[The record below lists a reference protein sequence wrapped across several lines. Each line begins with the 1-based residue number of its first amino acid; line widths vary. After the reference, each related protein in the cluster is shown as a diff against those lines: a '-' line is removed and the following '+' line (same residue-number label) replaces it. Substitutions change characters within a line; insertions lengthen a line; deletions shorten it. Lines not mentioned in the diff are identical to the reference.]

1 MCSWPCEASL
11 NQLASLCLARHVPP
25 IFDDDWINEVARCLS
40 PFKNKVI
47 INS

>member
-11 NQLASLCLARHVPP
+11 NQLASWCLVRHIPP
-25 IFDDDWINEVARCLS
+25 IFDDAQISEAARCLS
-40 PFKNKVI
+40 PSKNKVI